1 MFGGYPIADKAAP
14 RVSNEHLRR
23 GTLVNVAS
31 MSGNSLKNSPPY
43 NLGYYPASY
52 SVESRFGEKGGKR
65 RVSVYRGGC
74 YGR

>member
-23 GTLVNVAS
+23 GTLV
-31 MSGNSLKNSPPY
+31 NSLKNSPPY

-52 SVESRFGEKGGKR
+52 SVESRFGEKGGER